1 MAQRVAAETAI
12 SAGPDEVYAVIADLE
27 AYPQWADDVVRT
39 EVLERDGDLARV
51 VAFEVDARIAL
62 VHYVLEYQHDPPY
75 RVRWRLLEG
84 ELLRRL
90 HGSYRLAPDD
100 GTTTNVRY
108 ELDAELSLPLP
119 AQVQRRAAQAI
130 LDTGLEGLRQRV
142 EAR

>member
-12 SAGPDEVYAVIADLE
+12 SAAPHEVYAVIADLDT
-27 AYPQWADDVVRT
+27 YPEWADDVVRT
-39 EVLERDGDLARV
+39 EVIERDGDLPRV
-51 VAFEVDARIAL
+51 VEFEVDARIAM

-90 HGSYRLAPDD
+90 DGSYRLAPDE
-100 GTTTNVRY
+100 GTGTNVRY
-108 ELDAELSLPLP
+108 ELDTELALPLP
-119 AQVQRRAAQAI
+119 AYVQRRAAQAI
-130 LDTGLEGLRQRV
+130 LDTGLEGLRRRV

>member
-12 SAGPDEVYAVIADLE
+12 SAAPDEVYAVIADLD
-27 AYPQWADDVVRT
+27 AYPEWADDVVRT
-39 EVLERDGDLARV
+39 EVIERHGGLPRV

-90 HGSYRLAPDD
+90 DGTYRLAPDE
-100 GTTTNVRY
+100 GTATSVRY
-108 ELDAELSLPLP
+108 ELDAELAVPLP
-119 AQVQRRAAQAI
+119 AYVQRRAAQAI
-130 LDTGLEGLRQRV
+130 LDTGLEGLRRRV